1 MMKCAPK
8 SISPAFETIKADEG
22 VLQHIGY
29 HQARFDKTRQEC
41 FGSVDK
47 INLST
52 ILLPPKN
59 LTCRV
64 RVEYT
69 HEILHVTY
77 IPYLPRQINSFCIVE
92 SDLNY
97 TYKWSNR
104 EEINALLVEDYD
116 DIIIVKN
123 GLLCDT
129 SIANVALLCEGVWVT
144 PKEPLLR
151 GVTRQRLIDSGFL
164 QVGNLTIESLQ
175 KMEKFA
181 IMNALIGFKIIK
193 NVHITRKKN

>member
-1 MMKCAPK
+1 MKCAPK
-8 SISPAFETIKADEG
+8 FISPAFETIKSDEG

-29 HQARFDKTRQEC
+29 HQARFDKTRKEC
-41 FGSVDK
+41 YESVDK
-47 INLST
+47 ISLSS
-52 ILLPPKN
+52 LLMPPKN

-69 HEILHVTY
+69 HEILHVEY
-77 IPYLPRQINSFCIVE
+77 ILYLPRQINSFCIVE

-97 TYKWSNR
+97 SYKWSNR
-104 EEINALLVEDYD
+104 EEINALLAPGYD
-116 DIIIVKN
+116 DIIITKN

-129 SIANVALLCEGVWVT
+129 SIANVALLIDGVWMT
-144 PKEPLLR
+144 PKEPLLK

-164 QVGNLTIESLQ
+164 HVGDLTSESLQ

-181 IMNALIGFKIIK
+181 IMNALIGFKIIE
-193 NVHITRKKN
+193 NVSIL

>member
-1 MMKCAPK
+1 MKCAPK
-8 SISPAFETIKADEG
+8 SIFPAFETIKAVDG
-22 VLQHIGY
+22 VLQHIAY

-41 FGSVDK
+41 YGSVDK
-47 INLST
+47 ISLSS
-52 ILLPPKN
+52 LLSPPKE

-69 HEILHVTY
+69 HEVLHVEY
-77 IPYLPRQINSFCIVE
+77 IPYVPRKINSFCIVE
-92 SDLNY
+92 SNLNY
-97 TYKWSNR
+97 AYKWSNR
-104 EEINALLVEDYD
+104 EEITALLVEGYD

-129 SIANVALLCEGVWVT
+129 SIANVAVFMDGAWMT
-144 PKEPLLR
+144 PKEPLLK

-164 QVGNLTIESLQ
+164 QVANLTMQSLQ

-181 IMNALIGFKIIK
+181 IMNALIGFKIIE
-193 NVHITRKKN
+193 NVCITRKKD

>member
-1 MMKCAPK
+1 MKCVPK

-22 VLQHIGY
+22 ILQHINY
-29 HQARFDKTRQEC
+29 HQARFNKTRKAC
-41 FGSVDK
+41 YGSADK

-69 HEILHVTY
+69 HEVLHVDY
-77 IPYLPRQINSFCIVE
+77 IPYLPRQINSFCVVE
-92 SDLNY
+92 SNLNY
-97 TYKWSNR
+97 AYKWSNR
-104 EEINALLVEDYD
+104 EEINALLAPGYD

-129 SIANVALLCEGVWVT
+129 SIANVALLIDGVWIT
-144 PKEPLLR
+144 PQMPLLE
-151 GVTRQRLIDSGFL
+151 GVTRQRLLDSGFL
-164 QVGNLTIESLQ
+164 QVGNLTEESLQ

-181 IMNALIGFKIIK
+181 IMNALIGFKIIE
-193 NVHITRKKN
+193 NVYITRKKN

>member
-1 MMKCAPK
+1 MKCAPK
-8 SISPAFETIKADEG
+8 FISPAFETIKAIDG
-22 VLQHIGY
+22 VLQHIDY

-41 FGSVDK
+41 YGSADK
-47 INLST
+47 ISLSSL
-52 ILLPPKN
+52 LLPPKN
-59 LTCRV
+59 LTCKV
-64 RVEYT
+64 RVEYAQKV
-69 HEILHVTY
+69 LHVDY
-77 IPYLPRQINSFCIVE
+77 IPYLPRLINSFCIVE

-116 DIIIVKN
+116 DIMIIKN

-129 SIANVALLCEGVWVT
+129 SIANVALLIDGVWMT
-144 PKEPLLR
+144 PQMPLLT

-164 QVGNLTIESLQ
+164 QVENLTEESLQ

-181 IMNALIGFKIIK
+181 IMNALIGFKIIE
-193 NVHITRKKN
+193 NVYITRKKN